1 MKMNVNAQHFNFKPF
16 SLHLLPKLAN
26 MLQHSCYFSTMSA
39 LPHQEYFCSVIVSNI
54 LSVIILTI
62 KYGNIQSAFTFQA
75 EQKQIKMNIP
85 VVPLLCILHMG
96 SGAPISFSI
105 PFPPTEEFLSR
116 PTGRPFTIT
125 VEGNIGAGKSTLLN
139 YFLKYPDMV
148 ILKEPLNIWQN
159 LNGTN
164 FLELVYKDQARWG
177 MTFESLVTLTM
188 MEGHLAGTHAKGVNP
203 VKVMERSIH
212 SARACFMEQLKP
224 IMTEGEMAVLDGWYN
239 MLTLRPE
246 FDTDVDLIIYLR
258 TSPEVAE
265 SRVMKRNRY
274 EEEAIP
280 FSYYQKMHQ
289 LHDDWL
295 IHQNSTVSSRQSLP
309 QVFLKNIEYG
319 AIFFYL

>member
-1 MKMNVNAQHFNFKPF
+1 
-16 SLHLLPKLAN
+16 
-26 MLQHSCYFSTMSA
+26 MSA
-39 LPHQEYFCSVIVSNI
+39 LLHVKYTSSVVVSKLFPVSIVFLLSPSLDNHQSVLTLLVKKMKTKMSVATFVL
-54 LSVIILTI
+54 LSFLR
-62 KYGNIQSAFTFQA
+62 
-75 EQKQIKMNIP
+75 
-85 VVPLLCILHMG
+85 LG

-105 PFPPTEEFLSR
+105 PFPSAETLLAR
-116 PTGRPFTIT
+116 PSGRPFTIT

-148 ILKEPLNIWQN
+148 ILKEPLDIWQN

-188 MEGHLAGTHAKGVNP
+188 MEGHLADSQVEGKRFNP

-224 IMTEGEMAVLDGWYN
+224 VMTEGEMAVLDGWYN
-239 MLTLRPE
+239 MLTVRPE
-246 FDTDVDLIIYLR
+246 FDTDVDLIVYLR
-258 TSPEVAE
+258 TSPEVAM
-265 SRVMKRNRY
+265 SRVLSRSRH

-280 FSYYQKMHQ
+280 LSYYQKMHQ

-295 IHQNSTVSSRQSLP
+295 IHKNSTLSSKYSLP
-309 QVFLKNIEYG
+309 QVSVTFK
-319 AIFFYL
+319 